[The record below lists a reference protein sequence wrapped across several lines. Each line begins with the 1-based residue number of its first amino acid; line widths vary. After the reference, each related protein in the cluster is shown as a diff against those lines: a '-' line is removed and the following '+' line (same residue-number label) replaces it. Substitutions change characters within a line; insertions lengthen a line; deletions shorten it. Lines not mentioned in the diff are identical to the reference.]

1 MKLIDKK
8 GKIFGLIN
16 IIDLATVLVL
26 GLLIF
31 GGVKRL
37 KSQPLLV
44 DEVTEAFIIYQVED
58 VRMATVENIVKGDP
72 LYHYDKGGY
81 IGEIEE
87 VEYKPYTEPLESN
100 GEWIS
105 SPIPE
110 KYVVNIK
117 VKSDVKNNPDVILV
131 GGEQTRVGTQ
141 YRMKNKRIAFFG
153 TAMDIEVSQ

>member
-16 IIDLATVLVL
+16 IIDLTVVLVL

-37 KSQPLLV
+37 QSQPIVV
-44 DEVTEAFIIYQVED
+44 DQDSEAIISYQVED
-58 VRMATVENIVKGDP
+58 VRMATVENVIEGDA
-72 LYHYDKGGY
+72 LYHYDKGNY
-81 IGEIEE
+81 IGEIQE
-87 VEYKPYTEPLESN
+87 VEYKPYREPVESE
-100 GEWIS
+100 GKWIDADV
-105 SPIPE
+105 PG
-110 KYVVNIK
+110 KYVVSFK
-117 VKSDVKNNPDVILV
+117 VKANVKDNPDVILA

-153 TAMDIEVSQ
+153 TVMDIEVLE